1 MADPRSNGLRAFYE
15 ENGYLLILGLIPR
28 DEIEQIRDRFEQI
41 WREGQEGYLWRDDSG
56 EVVNHCEKY
65 PRIVH
70 PHRFDALSRQYLLDP
85 RITDVVRELLDDE
98 PLAAQTMYYWKPPGT
113 KGQALHQDNLYL
125 QAESG
130 EGCMAAWLAI
140 DRATEENGCIRV
152 VPGSHRLELQC
163 PEEADAER
171 FQFLN
176 YVPPPEGFT
185 EVACVMEPGDCLFF
199 GGHTIHGSDPNRSAT
214 ESRRSLICHYIGTRS
229 KECAGFYNPLLAID
243 GREVIAES
251 PTMGSPCGVS
261 FDGPH

>member
-15 ENGYLLILGLIPR
+15 ENGYLLIRGLIPR

-130 EGCMAAWLAI
+130 
-140 DRATEENGCIRV
+140 
-152 VPGSHRLELQC
+152 
-163 PEEADAER
+163 
-171 FQFLN
+171 
-176 YVPPPEGFT
+176 
-185 EVACVMEPGDCLFF
+185 
-199 GGHTIHGSDPNRSAT
+199 
-214 ESRRSLICHYIGTRS
+214 
-229 KECAGFYNPLLAID
+229 
-243 GREVIAES
+243 
-251 PTMGSPCGVS
+251 
-261 FDGPH
+261 